1 MRDFERRKRDAETVE
16 VIDVD
21 GSTPIRTESE
31 AVRRLRILSHILY
44 GLYALSWFTGGI
56 SAIVGLIIDY
66 VKRSDAQGTMYASH
80 ATWRIRTFWGA
91 LIGSVISAPFL
102 LIHIGYFFLFVIWV
116 WTLYRVIRGW
126 ISLFDRKPM
135 YRAMLLQR

>member
-21 GSTPIRTESE
+21 GSTPIRTESD
-31 AVRRLRILSHILY
+31 AVKRLRILSHILY

-56 SAIVGLIIDY
+56 SGIVGLIIDY
-66 VKRSDAQGTMYASH
+66 VKRSEAQGTMYASH

-91 LIGSVISAPFL
+91 LIGSLISAPFL

-116 WTLYRVIRGW
+116 WTLYRVVRGW
-126 ISLFDRKPM
+126 VSLFDRKPM
-135 YRAMLLQR
+135 YRSVLLRR